1 MGKERH
7 YDLVVIG
14 SGPAGEKGA
23 AQAAYFGKR
32 VCVVE
37 KARQVG
43 GASLNTGTLPSKTLR
58 ESALVL
64 TGLRDRGFNSASAE
78 LKRAVSVGEFF
89 YRKRFVVDR
98 ERERIER
105 NIERHNI
112 DLVYGTASFVDAHT
126 VEVKRRSGGT
136 ERLTAD
142 FFLVATG
149 SHPFRPDHIPFD
161 DREVFDSDTILDI
174 DRIPT
179 SMVVVG
185 GGVIGCEYA
194 SVFAALGPK
203 VTLIESRDRLLP
215 FLDQEVGD
223 ILHRALEGLGVNV
236 LLQEELASV
245 AIEGREDVRT
255 TLKSGRHVVSDKLLW
270 ALGRVGSVG
279 GLGLEALGIEVNKR
293 GHITVNAQ
301 FQTRVPHIYAAG
313 DVIGLPALASTSMD
327 QARVAMC
334 HAYGL
339 TYKQRVSETLP
350 FGLYT
355 VPEASYVGDTEE
367 AARARLGDAV
377 VTGRARFRD
386 NARGQIIGD
395 TEGLLKLVAEA
406 PTGRLLGVHII
417 GERATELIHVG
428 SLCIS
433 KQGTVHDFI
442 DMVFN
447 FPTLSEA
454 YKYAAYDALGALNRW
469 SATGAPKA

>member
-1 MGKERH
+1 MGNPRH
-7 YDLVVIG
+7 YDLLVIG

-23 AQAAYFGKR
+23 AQAAYFGKK
-32 VCVVE
+32 VCIVE

-64 TGLRDRGFNSASAE
+64 TGLRDRGFQSAQLEA
-78 LKRAVSVGEFF
+78 RRQISVGEFM

-98 ERERIER
+98 ERDRIER
-105 NIERHNI
+105 NIERHTV

-126 VEVKRRSGGT
+126 LEVKRRAGGT

-142 FFLVATG
+142 FVLIATG
-149 SHPFRPDHIPFD
+149 SQPFRPPNVPFD

-179 SMVVVG
+179 SMTVVG

-203 VTLIESRDRLLP
+203 VTLVESRDRLLP
-215 FLDQEVGD
+215 FLDQELGD
-223 ILHRALEGLGVNV
+223 ILHRAMEGLGVNIV
-236 LLQEELASV
+236 LGDDVETVEV
-245 AIEGREDVRT
+245 VGREDVRT
-255 TLKSGRHVVSDKLLW
+255 TLKSGRAVTTDKLLW
-270 ALGRVGSVG
+270 AQGRRGSTDSLNLAAVGLAANPRG
-279 GLGLEALGIEVNKR
+279 QLPVNKL
-293 GHITVNAQ
+293 
-301 FQTRVPHIYAAG
+301 FQTQLPHIYAAG
-313 DVIGLPALASTSMD
+313 DVIGIPALASTSME
-327 QARVAMC
+327 QARVAIC
-334 HAYGL
+334 HAFGL
-339 TYKQRVSETLP
+339 EYKKHVSETIP

-355 VPEASYVGDTEE
+355 IPEVSYVGETEE
-367 AARARLGDAV
+367 DARKRGVEVLV
-377 VTGRARFRD
+377 GRARFRD

-395 TEGLLKLVAEA
+395 TDGLTKIVFEA

-428 SLCIS
+428 SLCLMKGGSI
-433 KQGTVHDFI
+433 HDFI

-447 FPTLSEA
+447 FPTLSET
-454 YKYAAYDALGALNRW
+454 YKYAAYDGLGQLAKY
-469 SATGAPKA
+469 KAARAGK